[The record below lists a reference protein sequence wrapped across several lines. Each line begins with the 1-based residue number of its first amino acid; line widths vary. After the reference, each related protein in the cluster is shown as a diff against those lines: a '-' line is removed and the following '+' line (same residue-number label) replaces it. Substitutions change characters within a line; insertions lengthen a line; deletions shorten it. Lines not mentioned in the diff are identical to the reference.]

1 MHRKRW
7 AEVQSGVV
15 WHGHVADLAR
25 LLSCVETH
33 CRCGEGDRHGEHL
46 PSCQVHDLVADQ
58 HAVDRLAFA
67 LSMRERL
74 VRSEWAVDGGA
85 PVRVRVWHERSA
97 EPVARPRSRRVRS
110 RLLAIGLTGL
120 LLVSLGAPLLTP
132 VAHSQQPV
140 LASWLSR

>member
-1 MHRKRW
+1 M
-7 AEVQSGVV
+7 V

-25 LLSCVETH
+25 LLTCVEAH
-33 CRCGEGDRHGEHL
+33 CECEAEPRSGV
-46 PSCQVHDLVADQ
+46 CQVHHLLADQ
-58 HAVDRLAFA
+58 HTVDRLAFA

-74 VRSEWAVDGGA
+74 VRSEWAVEGTPNA
-85 PVRVRVWHERSA
+85 SLRSWPDHLA
-97 EPVARPRSRRVRS
+97 ARAARPRPHRLRS

-132 VAHSQQPV
+132 VARSEQPV